1 MRSVNIVRQAIKK
14 FLLIAIMCLL
24 FLSNIHVGSEK
35 VSAAAII
42 PEGTYN
48 INFYYFEDGKDS
60 VSMVQGYLKENAAT
74 RGKLVVEGEHATF
87 QHEVTAGNASNFTYL
102 GYKKPDSP
110 KAVINKS
117 GSEDTVSE
125 EDLAGYVD
133 LQISAV
139 DPLTNN
145 VTLTY
150 ELATTSLME
159 KQNILMH
166 VYALNGGYVHW
177 YHAELKLEVSELVV
191 DEEEEQEENP
201 STLLKSKEEFD
212 SLLNK
217 AKGKLEAAVEGE
229 NYGQYKAGSI
239 RVFELAL
246 QYVELAIPS
255 DDNDQEAYGSLYTTL
270 NKASSDFD
278 KNLKLADR
286 SEINQFVSTLNTF
299 MAKVKRGGTSEGNPG
314 ADGVSAGTVAGE
326 YYTSSVNFLAQAI
339 ERAQQVVDNPAATDE
354 QIQMQINALNYNYNT
369 LLETQYVKVEPIE
382 FFVLDTRA
390 YTTEQSKYANEIV
403 PEADIIVQKKY
414 ESTYGGFF
422 ANLKFNVTDIEND
435 LVTTSIGMA
444 GSGDIYIMEP
454 NPFVTIKAPLVS
466 TLSTETQTVFQHL
479 YAYYYEDIST
489 SNWQGHT
496 YISYTRESDGEQ
508 RKLYLSFNAAQL
520 RQLQQSVSQAKAL
533 LEKST
538 SSNTAAVSAFEQE
551 IQNIEPVSINLAATR
566 PEIKAA
572 SDTLAAAVIEYKKH
586 AEYNEY
592 FTVINQDEDTVA
604 SIDSYLDKP
613 AVITANGDEA
623 VKVTLEVNNSSA
635 VTAFQVKTD
644 DVYENVEVIA
654 TNEAANKRTIAF
666 SVAALDQPVEAQ
678 IRINN
683 TVNALNEE
691 QTYTVRVIFNGVNN
705 VQLSAKIME
714 ASLLYNEAVLGNQV
728 GQYNQQ
734 VKNTFAASITAAN
747 QAVVSQQAS
756 QQQSDEQ
763 LESLL
768 KAITLFKASAN
779 SNAGTPGSNDPV
791 YPANGYYYVPFSI
804 IKQGT
809 DDISVANDYVVPT
822 ALVQVSGSSK
832 TVAFTVLQSKEITG
846 LKLNGSSGSILQT
859 NSALNQRIVQFT
871 IADLSKT
878 LNGWVKVDWS
888 AVNYHHE
895 YDIQFKFDEAAAV
908 YAGANP
914 EVPGTTDQPGV
925 PNLPNPN
932 EELEEVEET
941 DGTKE
946 EEESN
951 EIEEGTKPAEQVQ
964 FSDTASHWA
973 KESIE
978 KAVQLGIVNG
988 YADGNFRPNA
998 TVSRGEFSV
1007 MLSRALTLNGTAD
1020 TNSLTDYAS
1029 IPSWAQEHVA
1039 KVVAAGII
1047 NGYADATFRAS
1058 EQLTRAQLAV
1068 MITRAVQLEAEEA
1081 TTLSFADAEQIPL
1094 WAQKEIAAAV
1104 KAGLIQGKA
1113 NNHFDANGTATR
1125 AEALTLIIRLLEL
1138 TSKEA

>member
-1 MRSVNIVRQAIKK
+1 MRSVNVVRQAIKK
-14 FLLIAIMCLL
+14 LLFIAITCLL
-24 FLSNIHVGSEK
+24 FLSNIHLGSEK

-42 PEGTYN
+42 PDGTYN
-48 INFYYFEDGKDS
+48 INFFYFEDGKDS

-74 RGKLVVEGEHATF
+74 RGKLVVAGEHATF

-133 LQISAV
+133 LHISAV

-150 ELATTSLME
+150 ELATSSLME

-166 VYALNGGYVHW
+166 VYALGGGYVHW
-177 YHAELKLEVSELVV
+177 YHAELKLEVDDLIV
-191 DEEEEQEENP
+191 DEEEQEENP

-212 SLLNK
+212 SLLTV
-217 AKGKLEAAVEGE
+217 AKGKLEVAEEGE

-239 RVFELAL
+239 SVFELAL

-255 DDNDQEAYGSLYTTL
+255 DEHDQEAYGSLYTTL
-270 NKASSDFD
+270 NKAISDFD
-278 KNLKLADR
+278 KSQKLADR

-299 MAKVKRGGTSEGNPG
+299 MTKVKRGGTSEGNPG

-339 ERAQQVVDNPAATDE
+339 ERAQQVIDNAAATDE

-369 LLETQYVKVEPIE
+369 LLETQYVNVEPIE

-422 ANLKFNVTDIEND
+422 ANLTFNVTDIEND

-466 TLSTETQTVFQHL
+466 TLSTDTQKVFQHL
-479 YAYYYEDIST
+479 YAYYYEDIAT
-489 SNWQGHT
+489 SNWKGHT
-496 YISYTRESDGEQ
+496 YISYTRDSDGEQ
-508 RKLYLSFNAAQL
+508 RKLYLSFNVEQL

-538 SSNTAAVSAFEQE
+538 SSNTDAITAFEQE
-551 IQNIEPVSINLAATR
+551 IQAIEQVSKNLAATR

-572 SDTLAAAVIEYKKH
+572 LETLAAAIIEYKKH

-592 FTVINQDEDTVA
+592 FTVINQAEHTVS
-604 SIDSYLDKP
+604 SIDSYVEKP

-635 VTAFQVKTD
+635 VTAFQVKTGD
-644 DVYENVEVIA
+644 TYEDVEVMA
-654 TNEAANKRTIAF
+654 TNEADDKRTITF
-666 SVAALDQPVEAQ
+666 TVAALDQLVEAQ
-678 IRINN
+678 IRVAA
-683 TVNALNEE
+683 TVNGKTEE
-691 QTYTVRVIFNGVNN
+691 QTYKIHFVFNGVNN

-714 ASLLYNEAVLGNQV
+714 ATLLHSAAMVGIEA
-728 GQYNQQ
+728 GQYSQE
-734 VKNTFAASITAAN
+734 VKDTFAASITAAN

-756 QQQSDEQ
+756 QQLSDEQ
-763 LESLL
+763 LESLS
-768 KAITLFKASAN
+768 KAITLFKTSAN

-791 YPANGYYYVPFSI
+791 YPADGYYYVPFSI

-809 DDISVANDYVVPT
+809 NNISVANKYVVPT
-822 ALVQVSGSSK
+822 ALVHVSGSSK
-832 TVAFTVLQSKEITG
+832 TVAFTVLQSQEITG
-846 LKLNGSSGSILQT
+846 LTLDGSSGSVLQT
-859 NSALNQRIVQFT
+859 NAALNQRVVQFT
-871 IADLSKT
+871 VGDLSKT
-878 LNGWVKVDWS
+878 LNGWVKIDWA

-895 YDIQFKFDEAAAV
+895 YDIQFRFNEAAAV
-908 YAGANP
+908 YAGTNP
-914 EVPGTTDQPGV
+914 EVPGTTNQPGI

-932 EELEEVEET
+932 EELEEAEEI
-941 DGTKE
+941 DETKE
-946 EEESN
+946 EEQSN
-951 EIEEGTKPAEQVQ
+951 ETEEGTEPIEQVQ
-964 FSDTASHWA
+964 FIDTASHWA
-973 KESIE
+973 KSSIE

-988 YADGNFRPNA
+988 YADGSFRPNA

-1007 MLSRALTLNGTAD
+1007 MLSRALQLNGTAD
-1020 TNSLTDYAS
+1020 TSSLADYAS

-1047 NGYADATFRAS
+1047 TGYADATFRAS

-1068 MITRAVQLEAEEA
+1068 MITRAAQLKAEEA
-1081 TTLSFADAEQIPL
+1081 TTLSFADREQIPL

-1104 KAGLIQGKA
+1104 RAGLIQGKA
-1113 NNHFDANGTATR
+1113 NNYFDANGTATR
-1125 AEALTLIIRLLEL
+1125 AETLTLIIRLLEL